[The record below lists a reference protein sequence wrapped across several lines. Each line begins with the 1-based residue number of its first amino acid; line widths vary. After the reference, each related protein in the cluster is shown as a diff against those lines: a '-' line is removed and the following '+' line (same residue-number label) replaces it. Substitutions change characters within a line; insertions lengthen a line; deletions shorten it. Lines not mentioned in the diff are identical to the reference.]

1 MYIPCC
7 LYSSVDWQL
16 CCFCYMTIAN
26 NTAMSIDVFF
36 VARENNILMYVH
48 IYIKEIHN
56 NLYTDMHA

>member
-1 MYIPCC
+1 
-7 LYSSVDWQL
+7 
-16 CCFCYMTIAN
+16 MTIAN